1 MSKKLVEE
9 LAENLV
15 LELIDTGALDLT
27 NNEKFGE
34 FTDLLYEILDKEEIN
49 QKTNDELTE
58 THFDILELCDTIKEY
73 FADVKD
79 RLDKTH
85 DELLDTHYH
94 VLEISDKMKAGS
106 GGGSGSK
113 GSGNGTNNI
122 ANSKINRITTLVES
136 LSKDVGEIKKK
147 IGVKEKEDKK
157 SFKERAVETK
167 KLSRSVKNAEKR
179 NERKNRRTRSEMR
192 RGFKDTKQTIKEST
206 GKIWSRFK
214 KLLTIGLLF
223 IFGPLIKRIFQGVKD
238 STESYWKPLAKWL
251 QENMPT
257 MYNWIKKVAEAIGD
271 LADLVLNLKKFF
283 EFFQEHKEGFEL
295 AGAAGTGASL
305 GIAVGSAFGPL
316 GMIIGGVLGGG
327 VGFLA
332 GKLFQSDA
340 DENEFNEGEYRKSI
354 QATLSANTMN
364 RSDLNNVYKSHKMQT
379 EDARKS
385 LDDFLAQNDK
395 ASISADEDLQKELNE
410 RYRRWQKMARE
421 QILLGN
427 ELLDNEKLTKDD
439 KSDIQSSLNTMYRSY
454 KEFDDKTGA
463 FDERYN
469 YSQNQN
475 INTTVVQNIQY
486 IQPNSQPPAH

>member
-1 MSKKLVEE
+1 MSKLVQE

-15 LELIDTGALDLT
+15 LELADTGLLDLT

-34 FTDLLYEILDKEEIN
+34 FTDLLYEILDKEEMS
-49 QKTNDELTE
+49 QKVHDELTE
-58 THFDILELCDTIKEY
+58 THFDVLELYDTIRDY
-73 FADVKD
+73 FSDVKNK
-79 RLDKTH
+79 LDKTH

-94 VLEISDKMKAGS
+94 VLELEDKIKKAGGS
-106 GGGSGSK
+106 GGSGS
-113 GSGNGTNNI
+113 GSGANNM
-122 ANSKINRITTLVES
+122 ANNKINRITSLVES
-136 LSKDVGEIKKK
+136 LSKDVSEIKKK
-147 IGVKEKEDKK
+147 IGVKDKEDKK
-157 SFKERAVETK
+157 SFKERAMETK
-167 KLSRSVKNAEKR
+167 KLTREFKNADR
-179 NERKNRRTRSEMR
+179 RSDRKNRRTRSEMR
-192 RGFKDTKQTIKEST
+192 RGFRDTKHTIKETT
-206 GKIWSRFK
+206 GKLWSRFK

-223 IFGPLIKRIFQGVKD
+223 LFGPLIKRIFLGVKD

-257 MYNWIKKVAEAIGD
+257 MYNWIKKIAEAMGD
-271 LADLVLNLKKFF
+271 LADLVINLKKFF

-364 RSDLNNVYKSHKMQT
+364 RSDLNSVYASHKMQT

-385 LDDFLAQNDK
+385 LDEFLVQNDK
-395 ASISADEDLQKELNE
+395 ASISANEDLQKELNE
-410 RYRRWQKMARE
+410 RYRRWQKLARE

-427 ELLDNEKLTKDD
+427 ELMDNDKLTKDD
-439 KSDIQSSLNTMYRSY
+439 KRDIQSSLNTMYRSY

-469 YSQNQN
+469 YNQNQN
-475 INTTVVQNIQY
+475 INTTVIQNIQY